1 MKYDH
6 DLSSLTFCE
15 RRRRRRRRIDA
26 GHWTTEVEVVVV
38 SW

>member
-15 RRRRRRRRIDA
+15 MRRIDA
-26 GHWTTEVEVVVV
+26 GHWTTEEEVVEVVVV
-38 SW
+38 VWW